1 MQHSGDKN
9 KSSTISTV
17 QSGIVKRSINRM
29 LKMMGALGVGLT
41 VSASPVY
48 AAQPP
53 AASVQPIPQHWIS
66 YAQMAGNQF
75 EAWLSDPA
83 NDTVVRLHAWMQ
95 ERMLKDGQPLPPPLV
110 VRVWVAPSGKVQRVE
125 FSSLGQAQ
133 ADADLRSLMTAQSL
147 SEPPPRD
154 MRQPMVLQLTL
165 SFAGKA

>member
-1 MQHSGDKN
+1 MQSGDKK
-9 KSSTISTV
+9 KSSTVSSGK
-17 QSGIVKRSINRM
+17 SGIVKRSINRM
-29 LKMMGALGVGLT
+29 LKMVGVLGVGLT
-41 VSASPVY
+41 VSASPVS

-53 AASVQPIPQHWIS
+53 ASPQPIPQHWIS

-83 NDTVVRLHAWMQ
+83 NDTVVRLHTWMQ
-95 ERMLKDGQPLPPPLV
+95 ERMLKDGQPLPTPLV
-110 VRVWVAPSGKVQRVE
+110 VRVWVAPSGKVERVE
-125 FSSLGQAQ
+125 FASLGQIQ